1 MMVYK
6 DTAERHRFDS
16 FCKVV
21 LRHAMLDCF
30 REFSYQ
36 NKWLVSL
43 NYLPQPIMD
52 EIYTTDQYLSDY
64 ITFSADGYTLQISN
78 EQLANIIEE
87 LPQPERRLLIL
98 CFVLELNDREIG
110 RRMCCSRSA
119 IQRRRTSVLRNM
131 REQLMRK
138 LP

>member
-1 MMVYK
+1 MMVYE

-43 NYLPQPIMD
+43 NYLPQPILD
-52 EIYTTDQYLSDY
+52 DICTTDQYPSDCMTLSV
-64 ITFSADGYTLQISN
+64 DGCTLQISN
-78 EQLANIIEE
+78 EQLANIIEK
-87 LPQPERRLLIL
+87 LPQSERQLLIL

-110 RRMCCSRSA
+110 RRMRCSRSA
-119 IQRRRTSVLRNM
+119 IQRRRTSILRNM
-131 REQLMRK
+131 RKQLTGE
-138 LP
+138 LT

>member
-1 MMVYK
+1 MIYE

-21 LRHAMLDCF
+21 LHHAMLDCF

-52 EIYTTDQYLSDY
+52 EIYTTDQYPSDY

-110 RRMCCSRSA
+110 RRMRCSRSA

>member
-1 MMVYK
+1 MMVYE

-52 EIYTTDQYLSDY
+52 EIYTTDQYPSDY

-78 EQLANIIEE
+78 EQLANIMEK
-87 LPQPERRLLIL
+87 LSQPEQRLLIL
-98 CFVLELNDREIG
+98 CFVLELNDGEIG
-110 RRMCCSRSA
+110 RMMRCSRSA
-119 IQRRRTSVLRNM
+119 IQRRRTSVLRNL
-131 REQLMRK
+131 REQLMGK

>member
-1 MMVYK
+1 MMIYE

-21 LRHAMLDCF
+21 LHHAMLDCF
-30 REFSYQ
+30 REFSFQ
-36 NKWLVSL
+36 NKWMVSL

-52 EIYTTDQYLSDY
+52 EIYTTDQYPSDY
-64 ITFSADGYTLQISN
+64 ITFSADGYSLQISN

-110 RRMCCSRSA
+110 RRMRCSRSA

-131 REQLMRK
+131 REQLMGK

>member
-1 MMVYK
+1 MMIYE

-52 EIYTTDQYLSDY
+52 GICTTDQYPSDY
-64 ITFSADGYTLQISN
+64 ITFSADGYSLQISN

-87 LPQPERRLLIL
+87 LPQPERRLIL

-110 RRMCCSRSA
+110 RRMRCSRSA
-119 IQRRRTSVLRNM
+119 IQRSRTSILRNM
-131 REQLMRK
+131 REQLKGK

>member
-131 REQLMRK
+131 REQRMRK

>member
-30 REFSYQ
+30 REFSCQ

-43 NYLPQPIMD
+43 NHLPQPIVD
-52 EIYTTDQYLSDY
+52 RICTTDQYPSDY
-64 ITFSADGYTLQISN
+64 IAFSADGYTLQISN
-78 EQLANIIEE
+78 EQLANIIEK
-87 LPQPERRLLIL
+87 LPQSERRLLIL
-98 CFVLELNDREIG
+98 RFVLELNDGEIG

-119 IQRRRTSVLRNM
+119 IQRRRTSILRNM
-131 REQLMRK
+131 REQLTGN

>member
-1 MMVYK
+1 MVYK

-131 REQLMRK
+131 REQRMRK

>member
-1 MMVYK
+1 MVYE

-36 NKWLVSL
+36 NKWLISL
-43 NYLPQPIMD
+43 HYLPPSTLEGIC
-52 EIYTTDQYLSDY
+52 TTDQYPSDY
-64 ITFSADGYTLQISN
+64 IAFSADGYTLQISN
-78 EQLANIIEE
+78 EQLANIMEK
-87 LPQPERRLLIL
+87 LSQPERRLLIL
-98 CFVLELNDREIG
+98 RYVLELNDGEIG

-119 IQRRRTSVLRNM
+119 IQRRRTSILRNM
-131 REQLMRK
+131 REQLMGK
-138 LP
+138 QP

>member
-1 MMVYK
+1 MMVYE

-43 NYLPQPIMD
+43 NYLPQPMLDDIC
-52 EIYTTDQYLSDY
+52 TTDQYPRDCMTVSV
-64 ITFSADGYTLQISN
+64 DGCTMQISY
-78 EQLANIIEE
+78 EQLANIIEK
-87 LPQPERRLLIL
+87 LPQSERRLLIL
-98 CFVLELNDREIG
+98 RFVLELNDQEIG

-131 REQLMRK
+131 REQLMGK

>member
-1 MMVYK
+1 MVYK

>member
-1 MMVYK
+1 MVYK

-30 REFSYQ
+30 REFSCQ

-43 NYLPQPIMD
+43 NHLPQPIMD

-131 REQLMRK
+131 REQRMRK

>member
-43 NYLPQPIMD
+43 HYLPPSALDGIC
-52 EIYTTDQYLSDY
+52 TTDQYPSDY
-64 ITFSADGYTLQISN
+64 IAFSADGHTLQISN

-119 IQRRRTSVLRNM
+119 IQRRRTSILRNI